1 MQNQRGHAH
10 VLVVTY
16 PAQGHMNPLLQFAKR
31 LNSKGVKATVATTP
45 YTIDSIRVNSS
56 ISVEP
61 ISDGFDQGG
70 FNQAPTL
77 EAYLESFKTAGS
89 KTLAE
94 LIMKLNN
101 SGTPVC
107 CVAYDSLLS
116 WALGVAKG
124 FGIPAAIMLTNS
136 ATVCSFYWQ
145 INRGCLTLPVEQETL
160 AATTP
165 ALPSLDISDLPS
177 FLADQPTNQSA
188 YLALILD
195 KLGTLDENDWVFC
208 NSFEELESELLEA
221 LAAEWPVATI
231 GPMVPSFYLDRRIE
245 GDTSYGASLWN
256 HDNDQ
261 CLKWLDSKPL
271 KSVVYVSFGSM
282 ACISIDQLQEVA
294 WGLKASNMPFLW
306 VAKEFKDHRLLE
318 LVDSIGEAGLIV
330 TWCDQL
336 EVLAHRAVGC
346 FVTHCGWNSTL
357 EGLSLGVPMVGMPQ
371 WSDQPTNA
379 KFIADVWKVGVRAK
393 RDGGI
398 VTKEE
403 LGKCLTEVMTGE
415 RSGEITSN
423 ASKWRELARRAV
435 SVGGSSDK
443 KIDEFIAKLPPN
455 PQV

>member
-16 PAQGHMNPLLQFAKR
+16 PAQGHINPLLQFAKR

-56 ISVEP
+56 IAVEL
-61 ISDGFDQGG
+61 ISDGFDEGG

-160 AATTP
+160 AAP
-165 ALPSLDISDLPS
+165 MPGLPSLDISDLPS
-177 FLADQPTNQSA
+177 FLAQPTNQSA

-221 LAAEWPVATI
+221 LAAEWPVVTI

-282 ACISIDQLQEVA
+282 ACISTDQLQEVA
-294 WGLKASNMPFLW
+294 CGLKASNMPFLW

-357 EGLSLGVPMVGMPQ
+357 EGLSLGRCESEP
-371 WSDQPTNA
+371 
-379 KFIADVWKVGVRAK
+379 RR
-393 RDGGI
+393 RDRHEGG
-398 VTKEE
+398 TR
-403 LGKCLTEVMTGE
+403 KCLTEVMIGE
-415 RSGEITSN
+415 RSGEIMGN
-423 ASKWRELARRAV
+423 ASKWRELARRDV
-435 SVGGSSDK
+435 SAGGSSDK
-443 KIDEFIAKLPPN
+443 KIDEFIAKLQPN